1 VQLNIKI
8 DPEAA
13 MKLFQVNIILKGY
26 NNDCLVFQFSGKL
39 LSYCFK
45 ISNVNKR
52 KIKGE
57 QAIDAEEFI
66 QFYQL
71 LLVRPEI
78 ETLFRK

>member
-1 VQLNIKI
+1 MSN
-8 DPEAA
+8 
-13 MKLFQVNIILKGY
+13 
-26 NNDCLVFQFSGKL
+26 CL
-39 LSYCFK
+39 K

-57 QAIDAEEFI
+57 QALDAEEFI